1 MANDIAS
8 QVNEKIERVEAV
20 VMAMDNLSSLA
31 TILGHDD
38 VAAHAYA
45 DLHHF
50 CAQVLVERFALLH
63 TDLKERVLPFVSGVK
78 SMRLS

>member
-8 QVNEKIERVEAV
+8 QVQEKIERVQDV
-20 VMAMDNLSSLA
+20 VFAMDNLSALA
-31 TILGHDD
+31 TTLGYND

-50 CAQVLVERFALLH
+50 CAQVLVERFTLLN
-63 TDLKERVLPFVSGVK
+63 TDLRERVLPFVSGVK